1 MVHYCSVPQC
11 GGKWRKGGNHL
22 RFHAFPRNE
31 NMRKL
36 WQTSIQRLHRVSES
50 AKVCSKHFKE
60 SDYITA
66 PSGYQYLTKSAVP
79 SLNLPKRKRVHDIP
93 LSSNATFSV
102 DNSINVEVLLEDA
115 DCLEELNV
123 KQEVKFTPDTEVMPQ
138 YHGLN
143 RPIPDCD
150 RFIRSPLLS
159 CDSMTND
166 ELNYF
171 TGLSNNCFEKF
182 LSILTKQPFSLPSCN
197 LSADNQLFLTLCKMK
212 HNFSFD
218 YISVVLKVEPND
230 AFIVFSFW
238 TYTLFR
244 VMKALCGNIQT
255 EPSGSIS
262 IAIVQVKVLKHY
274 TSCLQKLSTSTKLS
288 SFRKGVVAV
297 DDCKPSIYFCSKL
310 YDEST
315 ALDDM
320 LHYSGL
326 KASLPAGTSIVV
338 NLDLLQTNY
347 FENMN
352 VKVESAQVSHCVCG
366 TDVMTHCQASRLV
379 MSNKCF
385 QCLVEMYY

>member
-123 KQEVKFTPDTEVMPQ
+123 KQEVKFTPDTELMPQ

-143 RPIPDCD
+143 SPIPDCD
-150 RFIRSPLLS
+150 
-159 CDSMTND
+159 
-166 ELNYF
+166 
-171 TGLSNNCFEKF
+171 
-182 LSILTKQPFSLPSCN
+182 
-197 LSADNQLFLTLCKMK
+197 
-212 HNFSFD
+212 
-218 YISVVLKVEPND
+218 SVVLKVEPND

-338 NLDLLQTNY
+338 NLDLLRTNY

-352 VKVESAQVSHCVCG
+352 VKVESAQ
-366 TDVMTHCQASRLV
+366 
-379 MSNKCF
+379 
-385 QCLVEMYY
+385 